1 MANSNVS
8 LSLFLFIKNKY
19 KIKKII
25 LDVDVWA
32 CKKTYRNSNS

>member
-19 KIKKII
+19 KIKEIVLNI
-25 LDVDVWA
+25 VWA